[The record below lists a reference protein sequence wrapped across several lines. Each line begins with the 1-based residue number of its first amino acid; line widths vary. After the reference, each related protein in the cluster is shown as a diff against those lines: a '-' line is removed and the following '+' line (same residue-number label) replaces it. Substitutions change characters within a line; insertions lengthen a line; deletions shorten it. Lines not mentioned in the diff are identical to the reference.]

1 MLIATRYLQSSGAYS
16 HEHLIEM
23 GARMLAVA
31 NDLKRD
37 AHILAEEL
45 RMDTDLVRSVL
56 AGDASAADA
65 LSLLESMV
73 HTYPVSMR
81 ELWVD
86 VVDTQRGVLVMS
98 AEASQRSGRV
108 YERIDGRGQ
117 RHPYFEY
124 RDTAMSRTG
133 PYKPEYVR
141 PLRHVDDTDPGN
153 LVLAYNKGHLLHQL
167 TFYVGDVNVYW
178 DQGGQRHC
186 RQMRTGDSSYMTP
199 FVPHSFVHRG
209 EDSDGYILAVTYTG
223 EIEPA
228 IATFN
233 RQASVDLITL
243 AGDARDES
251 ELFAALMA
259 RVLAAWSIDT
269 EQLAEALI
277 AQGIAPARSA
287 QLANGEGPVPTGDE
301 RRSLGVCLGLNP
313 DYFCIQCVTRDQ
325 EVAIKQADDDLS
337 RAFPHRGDAAYE
349 ISDLASTPHQ
359 PNLRG
364 FNVRVLADA
373 GIEGVFR
380 HHFHEYVYNYGQ
392 APASLHVAGEVHE
405 LSSGASAYIAPFKPH
420 HFTASAEDAHLL
432 IVRVSGALS
441 EAAIREYASYAPGR
455 ERVARETTR
464 WF

>member
-1 MLIATRYLQSSGAYS
+1 MAEARYLQSSEAYS
-16 HEHLIEM
+16 REHLIEM

-37 AHILAEEL
+37 AHILSEEL
-45 RMDTDLVRSVL
+45 HMDTALVRSVL

-65 LSLLESMV
+65 LSLLQSMA

-86 VVDTQRGVLVMS
+86 VADTRGGVLVMS
-98 AEASQRSGRV
+98 ADASQRSGRV
-108 YERIDGRGQ
+108 YERTDGAGRT
-117 RHPYFEY
+117 RPYFEY

-141 PLRHVDDTDPGN
+141 PLRPVDDADPDN
-153 LVLAYNKGHLLHQL
+153 PALAYNKGHLLHQL

-178 DQGGQRHC
+178 EQDGQRHC

-199 FVPHSFVHRG
+199 FVPHSFALRG

-223 EIEPA
+223 EVEPA
-228 IATFN
+228 IATFS
-233 RQASVDLITL
+233 RHAGDDLAAL
-243 AGDARDES
+243 AGDARDEGQ
-251 ELFAALMA
+251 LFAALMA
-259 RVLAAWSIDT
+259 RVLAARSLEA
-269 EQLAEALI
+269 EQLAEALV
-277 AQGIAPARSA
+277 AQGVAPARSA
-287 QLANGEGPVPTGDE
+287 QLASGQGPLPTDDE
-301 RRSLGVCLGLNP
+301 QRELAACLGLNP
-313 DYFCIQCVTRDQ
+313 GYFGLSRMTRDQ
-325 EVAIKQADDDLS
+325 EVVIRQADNLS

-349 ISDLASTPHQ
+349 ITDLASTPHQ

-364 FNVRVLADA
+364 FNVRVRA
-373 GIEGVFR
+373 GAGGQGVFR
-380 HHFHEYVYNYGQ
+380 HHFHEYVYNYGS
-392 APASLHVAGEVHE
+392 APAWLHVNDEVHD
-405 LSSGASAYIAPFKPH
+405 LAPGASAYVAPLKPH

-432 IVRVSGALS
+432 VVRVSGAMN
-441 EAAIREYASYAPGR
+441 EAAIREYATYAPGR